1 MKKIWIAWIASVL
14 LFSIASFVNAR
25 IFAVHNILNIEFAR
39 TNETLGDCIQ
49 EISQYAPDPY
59 HRLFLNTVVDY
70 GYLLAYTLVIIFSVI
85 ITLDALQLK
94 PGKWIYAFCVL
105 PGLMDSIE
113 NAYLIATAVKGQPAI
128 SWFYVTVVRIKWAT
142 AIPFYLLFVVVL
154 IYGLILLFRANQ
166 TSPAPEGPAGNGNV
180 TRTEPIWRMP

>member
-25 IFAVHNILNIEFAR
+25 IFAVHNILTIEFAR
-39 TNETLGDCIQ
+39 TNETLGDCIH

-70 GYLLAYTLVIIFSVI
+70 GYLLAYTLVIIFSVL
-85 ITLDALQLK
+85 ITLDALELK
-94 PGKWIYAFCVL
+94 AGKWIYALCVL
-105 PGLMDSIE
+105 PGVMDSIE
-113 NAYLIATAVKGQPAI
+113 NAYLIATAVKQQPAI
-128 SWFYVTVVRIKWAT
+128 SWFYVTVVRIKWAA

-154 IYGLILLFRANQ
+154 VYGLVLLFRARQ
-166 TSPAPEGPAGNGNV
+166 TSSAPE
-180 TRTEPIWRMP
+180 